1 MITISKKIEYSVIIL
16 KYLALKQG
24 ERISLARACR
34 ILKLPYR
41 FMSQVMVSLK
51 EEGIVDSREGKKGGY
66 SLVKG
71 WENRSLYDLVEA
83 LGENKGMVEC
93 LAHKGEC
100 SREGKCQ
107 IKGVW
112 KSLEEKMLSNLKEI
126 RLVEVTK

>member
-16 KYLALKQG
+16 KYLALKHG
-24 ERISLARACR
+24 ERVSLARASR

-51 EEGIVDSREGKKGGY
+51 ENKIVESREGKHGGY

-71 WENRSLYDLVEA
+71 WEEKSLYDLVEA
-83 LGENKGMVEC
+83 LGENKRIVEC
-93 LAHKGEC
+93 LAHSGGC
-100 SREGKCQ
+100 SREEKCQ
-107 IKGVW
+107 IKGIW
-112 KSLEEKMLSNLKEI
+112 KSLEDKMLANLKEI